1 MESQTNSVKCPNCG
15 SEINVSDVLF
25 HQVQEQLKKDFETQI
40 AAKDKLYHDKEQKL
54 QQEKEELTKAQES
67 LQEKVDSDV
76 KAKVTTEKASLE
88 KSIRQQLND
97 ETAEQLRSMQEEL
110 DLKSGQLKELNKTK
124 ADLARLQREKDELRA
139 TIEADSEKKFND
151 LLSQEREKIKQSE
164 AEKNKLDVQKRDKL
178 IEDLTN
184 RLADAQNK
192 LEQGSNKLTGEV
204 TEIELRDFL
213 RQAYPIDLVEDV
225 PSGIRGA
232 DVLHTV
238 KNSTGAPSG
247 IILYERKQTQAF
259 GKDWV
264 SKLKEDGLKVKADAL
279 VLVTATMPKENAET
293 HFKEGVWVCAP
304 DDVPLLTMLLR
315 DSLIKQSMVLASQE
329 NKSDKMTLL
338 YDYLVSSEFANQIT
352 GLLDSFRKM
361 DKTLAKEKEDT
372 MKRFA
377 ERESHIWQAKRSILG
392 FYGRIEGIAAD
403 GLNQL
408 TQQVKMLEEPNGE

>member
-1 MESQTNSVKCPNCG
+1 MESEVNTVKCPNCG
-15 SEINVSDVLF
+15 ADIDINAVLA
-25 HQVQEQLKKDFETQI
+25 HQLSEQLKQDYDARLDE
-40 AAKDKLYHDKEQKL
+40 KEKEFRTRELKL
-54 QQEKEELTKAQES
+54 QQAKDQLSKAQEE
-67 LQEKVDSDV
+67 LQEKVDTAV
-76 KAKVTTEKASLE
+76 KSKLAAEKAILE
-88 KSIRQQLND
+88 KSLRKKID
-97 ETAEQLRSMQEEL
+97 EDKAEQLKAMEEEL
-110 DLKSGQLKELNKTK
+110 NQKSEELKNLNKLK
-124 ADLARLQREKDELRA
+124 ADLSKLAREKNELRA
-139 TIEADSEKKFND
+139 TIEAESEVKLNE
-151 LLSQEREKIKQSE
+151 LLAQEKEKITNAE
-164 AEKNKLDVQKRDKL
+164 AEKAKLDVQKRDKL
-178 IEDLTN
+178 IADLQQ
-184 RLADAQNK
+184 RLEETTLK

-204 TEIELRDFL
+204 TEIELREFL

-232 DVLHTV
+232 DVMHTV
-238 KNSTGAPSG
+238 KNSLGVPVG

-279 VLVTATMPKENAET
+279 VLVTATMPKENSET

-315 DSLIKQSMVLASQE
+315 DSLIKQSMALASQE

-377 ERESHIWQAKRSILG
+377 ERESHLWQAKRSILG

>member
-15 SEINVSDVLF
+15 SDINVSDVLF
-25 HQVQEQLKKDFETQI
+25 HQVQGQIKKDFEAQI
-40 AAKDKLYHDKEQKL
+40 AAKDKLYRDKELKL
-54 QQEKEELTKAQES
+54 QQEKEQLTKAQEE
-67 LQEKVDSDV
+67 LQDKVDSAV
-76 KAKVTTEKASLE
+76 KAKLTAEKNTLE
-88 KSIRQQLND
+88 KKLRKQID
-97 ETAEQLRSMQEEL
+97 EEKSEQVSTLEAE
-110 DLKSGQLKELNKTK
+110 LKAKSEQLKELNKAK
-124 ADLARLQREKDELRA
+124 A
-139 TIEADSEKKFND
+139 TIAKLEIEKEHIVGEVTAEQAMKYSKMFAAE
-151 LLSQEREKIKQSE
+151 QERIKKLES
-164 AEKNKLDVQKRDKL
+164 EKNKLEVQKRDKL
-178 IEDLTN
+178 IADLQQ
-184 RLADAQNK
+184 RLEETTQK
-192 LEQGSNKLTGEV
+192 LEQGSSKLTGET

-213 RQAYPIDLVEDV
+213 RQAYPIDFVEDV

-232 DVLHTV
+232 DVMHTV
-238 KNSTGAPSG
+238 KNSLGAPCG
-247 IILYERKQTQAF
+247 MILYERKQTQTF

-293 HFKEGVWVCAP
+293 HFKDGVWICSP
-304 DDVPLLTMLLR
+304 DDVPLLTILLR
-315 DSLIKQSMVLASQE
+315 DGLIKQSMALASQE

-361 DKTLAKEKEDT
+361 DKALAKEKEDA
-372 MKRFA
+372 MKRFG

-408 TQQVKMLEEPNGE
+408 TQQVKMLEEKSSE

>member
-1 MESQTNSVKCPNCG
+1 MKEPESAIKCPNCG
-15 SEINVSDVLF
+15 FNINVSDVLF
-25 HQVQEQLKKDFETQI
+25 HQVQEQLKQNFEAQI
-40 AAKDKLYHDKEQKL
+40 AAKDKSFREKELKL
-54 QQEKEELTKAQES
+54 QQEKEQLTKAQEE
-67 LQEKVDSDV
+67 LQNKVDEAV
-76 KAKVTTEKASLE
+76 KAKLTAEKTSLE
-88 KSIRQQLND
+88 KSIRKQLND
-97 ETAEQLRSMQEEL
+97 ETAEQLRTMQEEL
-110 DLKSGQLKELNKTK
+110 TLKSGQLKELNKTK

-139 TIEADSEKKFND
+139 TIEAESENKLNE

-178 IEDLTN
+178 IADLQQ
-184 RLADAQNK
+184 RLEETTQK

-204 TEIELRDFL
+204 TEIELREFL
-213 RQAYPIDLVEDV
+213 RQSYPIDLVEDV

-232 DVLHTV
+232 DVMHTV
-238 KNSTGAPSG
+238 KNSLGTQSG
-247 IILYERKQTQAF
+247 LILYERKQTQGF

-293 HFKEGVWVCAP
+293 HFREGVWVCAP

-315 DSLIKQSMVLASQE
+315 DSLIKQSMALASQE

-361 DKTLAKEKEDT
+361 DKSLAKEKEDA
-372 MKRFA
+372 MKKFA
-377 ERESHIWQAKRSILG
+377 EREGHIWQAKRSILG

-408 TQQVKMLEEPNGE
+408 SEQVKMLEEPNNG